1 MRSEEIGQ
9 RIEGLETALL
19 IARGRQAQLEEQI
32 KDEQAS
38 VLQYEGRIIELTDLQ
53 QLGAFE
59 ETTEEKDDGEQEV

>member
-1 MRSEEIGQ
+1 MRSEEIEQ

-19 IARGRQAQLEEQI
+19 LSRGRQAQLEEQI
-32 KDEQAS
+32 KDERAS

-59 ETTEEKDDGEQEV
+59 ETTEEKS